1 MIWRIQWKYTVYI
14 SLCDFVGC
22 VKLLVENGLF
32 NLIID
37 YLI

>member
-1 MIWRIQWKYTVYI
+1 MIWKIQWKYIVYV

-22 VKLLVENGLF
+22 VKLLVEM
-32 NLIID
+32 D